1 LHPFMPFL
9 TEEIWQALP
18 HEGDFLML
26 QDWPTAHAE
35 LCFPEEE
42 RAMELIMEAIGAVR
56 VRRSEMNVPPSKR
69 AHLTVV
75 TEQKAIFQ
83 LGIPFFTRLA
93 WADGVVITDEV
104 PADTATMVS
113 AVTHEAR
120 IFMPMSDLVD
130 LEKEKA
136 RMEKELSKSREELSK
151 LNAKLDNPGF
161 VAKAPEAVIT
171 AERDRGEKLQALIL
185 KLEASVAA
193 L

>member
-1 LHPFMPFL
+1 
-9 TEEIWQALP
+9 
-18 HEGDFLML
+18 D
-26 QDWPTAHAE
+26 
-35 LCFPEEE
+35 
-42 RAMELIMEAIGAVR
+42 AIGAVR

-75 TEQKAIFQ
+75 TEQKEIFER
-83 LGIPFFTRLA
+83 GIPFFTRLA
-93 WADGVVITDEV
+93 WADGMVITDEV

-136 RMEKELSKSREELSK
+136 RMEKELGKNRDELAK
-151 LNAKLDNPGF
+151 LTAKLDNPGF
-161 VAKAPEAVIT
+161 VAKAPEAIIT
-171 AERDRGEKLQALIL
+171 AERERCEKLKGLIA